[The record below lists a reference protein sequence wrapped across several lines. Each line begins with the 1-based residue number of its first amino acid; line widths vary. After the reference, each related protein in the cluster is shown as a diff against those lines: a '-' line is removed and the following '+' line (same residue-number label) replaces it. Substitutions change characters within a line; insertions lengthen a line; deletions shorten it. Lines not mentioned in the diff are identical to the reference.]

1 MRINYNKLKEL
12 NKEALC
18 DDGKSQL
25 SAYYIL
31 QMGIEKF
38 IQGEPLTEEH
48 KNLLLEMGI
57 LELTEREITSRSI
70 VGPFNFNND
79 GSTNS

>member
-12 NKEALC
+12 NK
-18 DDGKSQL
+18 DQL

-38 IQGEPLTEEH
+38 VQGEPLTEEH

-70 VGPFNFNND
+70 VGPFKFNNN
-79 GSTNS
+79 GIKETH

>member
-12 NKEALC
+12 NEEAIC

-38 IQGEPLTEEH
+38 VQGEPLTE
-48 KNLLLEMGI
+48 
-57 LELTEREITSRSI
+57 
-70 VGPFNFNND
+70 
-79 GSTNS
+79 